1 MTEANLMRSIQLTL
15 GKITNLRI
23 FRNNVGTGWV
33 GKSIR
38 NKNNVIVENARPL
51 HAGLCEGSS
60 DLIGWT
66 TLTVTPEM
74 VGKKIA
80 IFTALEIKNEKGY
93 PTKNQLNFINV
104 VNNMGGIGAIV
115 RNENEAKQAIKTYET
130 RINRPDFDS

>member
-1 MTEANLMRSIQLTL
+1 MTEANIMRTIQIAL

-38 NKNNVIVENARPL
+38 NKNNVIVENARPI

-80 IFTALEIKNEKGY
+80 IFTALEVKTESGR
-93 PTKNQLNFINV
+93 PTKHQINFINV

-115 RNENEAKQAIKTYET
+115 RNEQEAKQVIQNYET
-130 RINRPDFDS
+130 RINIPNIDS